1 MGVRLIVRPREATFA
16 AAPGFHEGRADG
28 LAEGLAGA
36 GDDEW
41 VFEFEQDRVLLGRGS
56 GVDVSLPDRSIS
68 SRHASLRVEASS
80 RVVLID
86 HGSTNGTRVNGQALI
101 AERPRA
107 LRDGDRIEVG
117 PFRVEVRLGV
127 AVAAP
132 TSRERTVSLARR
144 ILSRQAGEDVLR
156 PRIVV
161 LNGPKKGAELVL
173 PMPPARLRIGR
184 AETNALFLDD
194 ADASR
199 EHAELSVD
207 LDGVTLRDLG
217 SKNGLEIGGR
227 RVTEKR
233 LRDRDEILIGAT
245 VLSFED
251 PAESVLKERESL
263 PDVLADLSADRRPE
277 PTLPIP
283 VLPIPVLG
291 PEAPAQASAVPDAQ
305 DAQLPDPQLPDPH
318 REPAPRPPPPAP
330 PAWPKRSF
338 TAELAV
344 LLLAGLVLAASAVG
358 LYWLMGAS

>member
-1 MGVRLIVRPREATFA
+1 MKTMGVRLIVRPREAPFA

-28 LAEGLAGA
+28 LAESGA
-36 GDDEW
+36 VEDEW
-41 VFEFEQDRVLLGRGS
+41 TFEFEQDRVLLGRGS

-86 HGSTNGTRVNGQALI
+86 HGSTNGTRVNAQALI

-107 LRDGDRIEVG
+107 LRDGDRIEIG
-117 PFRVEVRLGV
+117 PFRIEVRLGV

-144 ILSRQAGEDVLR
+144 ILSRQAGEDLER

-161 LNGPKKGAELVL
+161 LNGPKKGTELVL
-173 PMPPARLRIGR
+173 PLPPARLRIGR

-199 EHAELSVD
+199 EHAELLVD
-207 LDGVTLRDLG
+207 LDGVTVRDLG
-217 SKNGLEIGGR
+217 SKNGLEIAGR

-251 PAESVLKERESL
+251 PGEHLLKERESL
-263 PDVLADLSADRRPE
+263 PDLMERKPE

-283 VLPIPVLG
+283 VQPIPALAPT
-291 PEAPAQASAVPDAQ
+291 PEAPLFGEPAAA
-305 DAQLPDPQLPDPH
+305 LPDPH
-318 REPAPRPPPPAP
+318 REPAPRPPVAAP

-344 LLLAGLVLAASAVG
+344 LLLAALVLAASAVG